1 MQGKPKLA
9 AAAAVP
15 KPGFRPPAAPPRPPS
30 AAPVA
35 APAARPPAATPA
47 AAAPA
52 VTAPAVSAATPA
64 VPPPVKGKTGTGGL
78 AVPKL
83 SRSITPVSTLGLGME
98 AEESPL
104 ASREFKIPIPVLELI
119 LFTIPV
125 LMIPVTA
132 VLCALILN
140 VVAIMLG
147 LTVGVVCWG
156 LAAYRL
162 FVASQLRNGVVVT
175 TKRAVVVQHEKPAA
189 EVRFEK

>member
-1 MQGKPKLA
+1 
-9 AAAAVP
+9 
-15 KPGFRPPAAPPRPPS
+15 
-30 AAPVA
+30 
-35 APAARPPAATPA
+35 
-47 AAAPA
+47 
-52 VTAPAVSAATPA
+52 
-64 VPPPVKGKTGTGGL
+64 
-78 AVPKL
+78 
-83 SRSITPVSTLGLGME
+83 ME